1 MAGLAYIGRVEK
13 LMPIAKAHRIE
24 SAEVFCGVGG
34 RWTGVVKRGDFA
46 VGDRTLVYL
55 QDAVVTP
62 SEELKFLEATKW
74 RVKMARFRGAPSECV
89 ILPAKGD
96 EPIGTDLTETLGV
109 VKYVKVLPHNL
120 AGDAI
125 GPFPS
130 FIPKT
135 DEPNFQTAAELID
148 ALRGK
153 PWYARVKADG
163 SSTTAYKHEGR
174 FGVCS
179 RSLELADSA
188 CAYWRVAK
196 QYNLAER
203 LPEGL
208 ALQYETVG
216 PGIQK
221 NPMGLAGIDGRA
233 FSAWS
238 IGEKRY
244 LCGEELATLCEAI
257 GFPIAEFAVDGESF
271 DFDAEQLRK
280 LAEGTYAN
288 GEPREGIVIRPKE
301 DEWVGATRLSFKV
314 INLLCKD

>member
-1 MAGLAYIGRVEK
+1 MGLAYIGQVEK
-13 LMPIAKAHRIE
+13 LMPIAKADRIE

-34 RWTGVVKRGDFA
+34 RWTGVVKRGQFA
-46 VGDRTLVYL
+46 LGDRALVYL
-55 QDAVVTP
+55 QDAVVQP
-62 SEELKFLEATKW
+62 SEELKFLEVSKW

-89 ILPAKGD
+89 ILPAASD
-96 EPIGTDLTETLGV
+96 EPVGTDLTESLGI

-125 GPFPS
+125 GQFPS

-135 DEPNFQTAAELID
+135 DEPNFQTAAELIE

-163 SSTTAYKHEGR
+163 SSTTAFKHEGR

-196 QYNLAER
+196 QYELAER
-203 LPEGL
+203 LPDGL
-208 ALQYETVG
+208 ALQFETVG

-221 NPMGLAGIDGRA
+221 NPMGLSGIDGRA
-233 FSAWS
+233 FSGWNIA
-238 IGEKRY
+238 EKRY
-244 LCGEELATLCEAI
+244 LSGDELAALCTAI
-257 GFPIAEFAVDGESF
+257 GFPIAEFAVAGESF

-280 LAEGTYAN
+280 LAEGNYAN
-288 GEPREGIVIRPKE
+288 GEPREGIVIRPTVE
-301 DEWVGATRLSFKV
+301 EWVGATRLSFKV
-314 INLLCKD
+314 INLLYQD